1 MVVEVVEVETNT
13 GMMLVLGVAQVVVEE
28 DQVGE
33 LVVVLGM
40 DIQVVTLMHN
50 IVVVEVEVYPLQE
63 QVEMD
68 TTLVEEMVVL

>member
-13 GMMLVLGVAQVVVEE
+13 GMMLVLGVAQVVVVE

-33 LVVVLGM
+33 LVEVLGM

-50 IVVVEVEVYPLQE
+50 TVVVEEEVFLLQE
-63 QVEMD
+63 QVGMH
-68 TTLVEEMVVL
+68 TTLVVEMVVL